1 MNLFYKFHAGR
12 LSIHSLIFGII
23 TLLRKITDA
32 VRIQQYRHICIL
44 NMSLKSFMKVLNN
57 RLLKVA
63 NKLLGPSQTA
73 FILSRYI
80 MEGVVILHEQSMS
93 CIEKTRW
100 CDFKIRF

>member
-1 MNLFYKFHAGR
+1 
-12 LSIHSLIFGII
+12 
-23 TLLRKITDA
+23 
-32 VRIQQYRHICIL
+32 
-44 NMSLKSFMKVLNN
+44 MKVLNN